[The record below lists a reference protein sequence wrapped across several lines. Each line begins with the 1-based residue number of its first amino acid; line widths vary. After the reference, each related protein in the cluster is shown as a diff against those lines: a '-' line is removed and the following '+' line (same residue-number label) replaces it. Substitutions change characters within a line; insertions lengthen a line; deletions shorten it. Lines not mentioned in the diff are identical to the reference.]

1 MNVERIK
8 AAVSAGLP
16 VCWMNHAYS
25 VLPDT
30 GAASGFSVV
39 YDAGGRKENRIGL
52 TWSDGETL
60 NGNPADFFVDY
71 RVPAHVVDDALA
83 EHTAESIL
91 NQECRFVAFQVG
103 DDRVWVAVFSYLG
116 GWGLR
121 AAGFGAAEVDC
132 VDVSARA
139 VEGIRAN
146 IARNGFGDRARAHA
160 ADAFEFLRDARAE
173 RRKWDVVILDPPAF
187 VKRKKDFKEGSL
199 AYRRLHELG
208 MQVLERD
215 GILVPCSCSPPM
227 PREALVDGLQAGARH
242 LDRQVQLL
250 EPLSQSPD
258 HPVHPAIP
266 ETDYLKGVVA
276 RVLPA

>member
-116 GWGLR
+116 GLIGK
-121 AAGFGAAEVDC
+121 EE
-132 VDVSARA
+132 A
-139 VEGIRAN
+139 VEL
-146 IARNGFGDRARAHA
+146 A
-160 ADAFEFLRDARAE
+160 ADLLRE
-173 RRKWDVVILDPPAF
+173 
-187 VKRKKDFKEGSL
+187 
-199 AYRRLHELG
+199 
-208 MQVLERD
+208 
-215 GILVPCSCSPPM
+215 
-227 PREALVDGLQAGARH
+227 
-242 LDRQVQLL
+242 
-250 EPLSQSPD
+250 
-258 HPVHPAIP
+258 
-266 ETDYLKGVVA
+266 KGVLAEDGKEAHFTV
-276 RVLPA
+276 V